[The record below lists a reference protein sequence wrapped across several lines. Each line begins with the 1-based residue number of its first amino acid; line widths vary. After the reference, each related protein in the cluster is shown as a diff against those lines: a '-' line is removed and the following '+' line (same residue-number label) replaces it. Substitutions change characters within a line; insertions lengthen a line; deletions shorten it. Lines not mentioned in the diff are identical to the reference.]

1 MGLSR
6 YRLAAAAAT
15 AILLTDAA
23 SATAATMQ
31 AGAWHRSTKVEL
43 ASPVLAKLLGAALQ
57 SDVCISPAI
66 AQRGPLAIALVEDGP
81 DCVTTN
87 VRLTNGAF
95 TATRTCRNKQGPPT
109 VYALNGRFGP
119 GSIAMEEGSRTASGA
134 PLNAHADLR
143 WTGPCKAGTPLPGQ

>member
-1 MGLSR
+1 MDLSR

-15 AILLTDAA
+15 AMLLTNTA
-23 SATAATMQ
+23 SATTTMQ

-87 VRLTNGAF
+87 VRLTDGAF
-95 TATRTCRNKQGPPT
+95 TATRTCRDKQGART

-143 WTGPCKAGTPLPGQ
+143 WTGPCKASTPQPDQ